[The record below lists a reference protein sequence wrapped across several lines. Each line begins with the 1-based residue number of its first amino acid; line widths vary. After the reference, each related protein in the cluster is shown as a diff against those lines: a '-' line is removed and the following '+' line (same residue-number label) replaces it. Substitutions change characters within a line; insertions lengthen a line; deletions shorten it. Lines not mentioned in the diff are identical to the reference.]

1 MRYRLAGKEETSPEG
16 VATESSRWITALTE
30 EQETIIREVAK
41 DWDAVGWATGPGD
54 RAAAEDGV
62 RAVYRALGLPP
73 PRFIV
78 WLGSPWAGLIGQAVL
93 PGIIASVTGGRCA
106 RVRARFRRRIR
117 GQLRTGSGEILYR
130 EVYDQVEAQVASA
143 VNKRVVSTVVEEQ
156 SPGTTWRTAAHNA
169 MVCPVG
175 DRSPEPWSQP
185 RVQDELVAQVAA
197 QAGIAQVPEVPLFR
211 LPRRWRLKIPSGYA
225 VSDFAWVDAMEL
237 IGITGLD
244 PVHAEQQVTRHAG
257 MWWAYRDYAVLTH
270 RPDVI
275 RRDAQGRLHCAD
287 GPAAVWPDG
296 WLIHAWHGREVPGT
310 LIEGY
315 WDAAR
320 ILREDNSELRRAAIE
335 RMGWA
340 EFVAAAGLRQV
351 GSSEPDPGNPG
362 YRLALYDLPTGSMFP
377 SVVRV
382 LLCTNASPERDGS
395 RRQYGLIV
403 PVDAPDPVTAAA
415 GMLGLTREQYLTL
428 ARAT

>member
-1 MRYRLAGKEETSPEG
+1 MA
-16 VATESSRWITALTE
+16 SSRRITGFTE
-30 EQETIIREVAK
+30 EQETIIREIGR
-41 DWDAVGWATGPGD
+41 DWDAVDWATGPGD
-54 RAAAEDGV
+54 RAAAEDAV
-62 RAVYRALGLPP
+62 RAVYRGLGLPP

-93 PGIIASVTGGRCA
+93 PGIIASVTGGRYA
-106 RVRARFRRRIR
+106 RVRARYRRRIR
-117 GQLRTGSGEILYR
+117 GQLRTGKEFLHT
-130 EVYDQVEAQVASA
+130 EVYDRVEAQVTPALD
-143 VNKRVVSTVVEEQ
+143 KRVVSTVLEEQ
-156 SPGTTWRTAAHNA
+156 SPGYTWRMETQSA
-169 MVCPVG
+169 MVWPADG
-175 DRSPEPWSQP
+175 RKPQPWSQP
-185 RVQDELVAQVAA
+185 RVQDELATQVAA
-197 QAGIAQVPEVPLFR
+197 QADISPVPEMPLFR
-211 LPRRWRLKIPSGYA
+211 LPHRWRYEFPQGKA
-225 VSDFAWVDAMEL
+225 VTDFAWADAMEL
-237 IGITGLD
+237 IGVTGLD
-244 PVHAEQQVTRHAG
+244 PVHAERQVARHVG
-257 MWWAYRDYAVLTH
+257 LWWAYRDYAVLTP
-270 RPDVI
+270 RPDVL

-296 WLIHAWHGREVPGT
+296 WVIHAWHGRGVPGT

-320 ILREDNSELRRAAIE
+320 ILREDNSEIRRAAIE

-340 EFVAAAGLRQV
+340 EFIAAADLRQV

-362 YRLALYDLPTGSMFP
+362 YQLALYDLPTGSMLP

-382 LLCTNASPERDGS
+382 LLCTNATPERDGT

-428 ARAT
+428 DRAT

>member
-1 MRYRLAGKEETSPEG
+1 MA
-16 VATESSRWITALTE
+16 SSRWITGFTE
-30 EQETIIREVAK
+30 EQETIIREMGK
-41 DWDAVGWATGPGD
+41 DWDAVDWATGPGD

-62 RAVYRALGLPP
+62 RAVYRGLGLPP

-93 PGIIASVTGGRCA
+93 PGIIASVTGGRLA

-117 GQLRTGSGEILYR
+117 GQLRTRSKEFLHPEI
-130 EVYDQVEAQVASA
+130 YDRVEAQVTPAA
-143 VNKRVVSTVVEEQ
+143 DKRVVTTVVEEQ
-156 SPGTTWRTAAHNA
+156 SPGQTWRMVAQSA
-169 MVCPVG
+169 MVWPASG
-175 DRSPEPWSQP
+175 RKPEPWSQP
-185 RVQDELVAQVAA
+185 RVQDELAAQVAT
-197 QAGIAQVPEVPLFR
+197 QADISPVPEMPLFR
-211 LPRRWRLKIPSGYA
+211 LPQRWRYEFPQGSS
-225 VSDFAWVDAMEL
+225 VTSFAWADAMEL
-237 IGITGLD
+237 IGVTGLD
-244 PVHAEQQVTRHAG
+244 PLHAQRQVTRHAG
-257 MWWAYRDYAVLTH
+257 LWWAYRDYAVLTP
-270 RPDVI
+270 RPDVL

-296 WLIHAWHGREVPGT
+296 WVIHAWHGREVPGA
-310 LIEGY
+310 LIDGC

-320 ILREDNSELRRAAIE
+320 ILQEDNSEIRRAAIE

-340 EFVAAAGLRQV
+340 EFIAAAGLRQV

-362 YRLALYDLPTGSMFP
+362 YQLALYDLPTGSMLP

-382 LLCTNASPERDGS
+382 LLCTNASPERDGT